1 MRKSGAT
8 ENAGSVP
15 PVNDDATVSVVRLV
29 NIRPVNDHSP
39 VGTSASRTIDPAGA
53 YDGVGLLGEGERTEC
68 NHDSQ
73 CDVFHLLSFANSPVM
88 LCESPGSAIR

>member
-73 CDVFHLLSFANSPVM
+73 CDVFHLPTLP
-88 LCESPGSAIR
+88 